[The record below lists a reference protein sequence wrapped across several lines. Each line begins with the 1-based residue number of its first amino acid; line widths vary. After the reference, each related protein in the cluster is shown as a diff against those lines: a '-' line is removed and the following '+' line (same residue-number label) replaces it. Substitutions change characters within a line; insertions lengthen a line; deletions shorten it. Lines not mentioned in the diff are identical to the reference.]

1 MSRRPIKFIVADKNI
16 EFTFRGF
23 LERDAFHQS
32 LRCGAFEFRSDQDLL
47 VAVGKNDPGLYAQAG
62 QYASGARATH
72 DHLVIA
78 LDADWHG
85 SPGAAAIRTGIQA
98 ACERE
103 TWPREDVCVVV
114 LDPEIEEWI
123 WQDNPNVERAVG
135 HRGPTNLRADLA
147 TSGDWPL
154 TSPKPPRPKEVL
166 EQVVRKNRE
175 PRSSALYR
183 RIAAQVSVGKCV
195 SPSFHHLLEALRRW
209 YPA

>member
-1 MSRRPIKFIVADKNI
+1 MIRRPIKFILADKNI

-32 LRCGAFEFRSDQDLL
+32 LKCSAFEFRSDQDLL

-62 QYASGARATH
+62 QYARGARVTH
-72 DHLVIA
+72 EHLVVA

-85 SPGAAAIRTGIQA
+85 SPGPVAIRSGIEA

-103 TWPREDVCVVV
+103 TWPLADVCVVV

-123 WQDNPNVERAVG
+123 WQDNPNVEKAVG
-135 HRGPTNLRADLA
+135 HRGPENLRAKLA
-147 TSGDWPL
+147 ASDHWPT

-166 EQVVRKNRE
+166 ELVTRQNRE

-183 RIAAQVSVGKCV
+183 KIAATVSVTKCV